1 VILPKERDPR
11 FVTVRLWAVF
21 DGRAVARVD
30 DVERAVGIGGFFF
43 RAADPEAL
51 AAWYEANL
59 GIASF
64 ASGGSWEQQAGP
76 TVFAPFP
83 ADTDYFGRAD
93 QQTMLNFRV
102 TNLDAMLRQLR
113 AGGAQVDDEVAEADF
128 GRFGHAVDPEGNR
141 FELWEVWDDAGPG
154 PAEP

>member
-1 VILPKERDPR
+1 VGTIGGMER
-11 FVTVRLWAVF
+11 VL
-21 DGRAVARVD
+21 
-30 DVERAVGIGGFFF
+30 GIGGYFF
-43 RAADPEAL
+43 RANDPDAL

-59 GIASF
+59 GIASM
-64 ASGGSWEQQAGP
+64 STRWSWEQEAGP

-102 TNLDAMLRQLR
+102 ADLDAMLAQLR
-113 AGGAQVDDEVAEADF
+113 AAGASVDDEISEASF

-141 FELWEVWDDAGPG
+141 FELWQPMEIP
-154 PAEP
+154 ET